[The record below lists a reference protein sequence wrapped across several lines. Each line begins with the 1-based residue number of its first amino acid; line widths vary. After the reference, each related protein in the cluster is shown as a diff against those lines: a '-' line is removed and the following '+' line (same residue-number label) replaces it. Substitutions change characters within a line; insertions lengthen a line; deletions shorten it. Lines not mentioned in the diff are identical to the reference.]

1 MIPMKDIHVVGAI
14 LIKDQRILC
23 AQRGGE
29 KSLAYLWE
37 FPGGKIE
44 AGETAQAALKRELA
58 EELEITVDLAPDI
71 FDDSTYEYDFG
82 RVHLT
87 TIICQLKEGEPI
99 LTEHEAIKWLKPNE
113 LKNLDW
119 APADL
124 PAVEKLSK
132 MTL

>member
-1 MIPMKDIHVVGAI
+1 MKDIHVVGAI

>member
-1 MIPMKDIHVVGAI
+1 MKDIHVVGAI

-44 AGETAQAALKRELA
+44 AGETAQVALKRELA
-58 EELEITVDLAPDI
+58 EELKITVDLAPDI
-71 FDDSTYEYDFG
+71 FDNSTYEYDFG

-99 LTEHEAIKWLKPNE
+99 LTEHEAIKWLNPNE
-113 LKNLDW
+113 LQNLDW

>member
-1 MIPMKDIHVVGAI
+1 MIAMKDIYVVGAI

-44 AGETAQAALKRELA
+44 AGETAQEALKRELS
-58 EELEITVDLAPDI
+58 EELKISVDLTPDI
-71 FDDSTYEYDFG
+71 FDSSAYEYDFG

-87 TIICQLKEGEPI
+87 TIICQLKEGEPF
-99 LTEHEAIKWLKPNE
+99 LTEHEAIKWLKPSE
-113 LKNLDW
+113 LKDLDW

>member
-1 MIPMKDIHVVGAI
+1 MKDIYVVGAI

-44 AGETAQAALKRELA
+44 AGETAQEALKRELA
-58 EELEITVDLAPDI
+58 EELKISVDLAPDI
-71 FDDSTYEYDFG
+71 FDSSAYEYDFG

-87 TIICQLKEGEPI
+87 TIICQLKEGEPF
-99 LTEHEAIKWLKPNE
+99 LTEHEAIKWLKPSE
-113 LKNLDW
+113 LKDLDW

>member
-1 MIPMKDIHVVGAI
+1 MKDIHVVGAI

-44 AGETAQAALKRELA
+44 AGETAQVALKRELA
-58 EELEITVDLAPDI
+58 EELKITVDLAPDM
-71 FDDSTYEYDFG
+71 FDNSTYEYDFG

-99 LTEHEAIKWLKPNE
+99 LTEHEAIKWLNPNE
-113 LKNLDW
+113 LQNLDW

>member
-1 MIPMKDIHVVGAI
+1 MKDIHVVGAI

-58 EELEITVDLAPDI
+58 EEFEITVDLAPDI